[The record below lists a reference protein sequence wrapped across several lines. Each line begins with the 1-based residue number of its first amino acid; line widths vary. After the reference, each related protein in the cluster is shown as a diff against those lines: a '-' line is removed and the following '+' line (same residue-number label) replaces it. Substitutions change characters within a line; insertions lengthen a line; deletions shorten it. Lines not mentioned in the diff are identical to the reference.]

1 MSSEGTTRKWAVGN
15 EVFVRQSVTVGSQL
29 SEKDNHSTYVFMYVY
44 IYIYICIYTHLLL
57 FIKQYFKHTEK

>member
-29 SEKDNHSTYVFMYVY
+29 SEKDNHSTYVFMYMY
-44 IYIYICIYTHLLL
+44 IYIYAYIHI
-57 FIKQYFKHTEK
+57 FYFSLSNISSIQRSN